1 MHLAQPRNRC
11 LLGKASQPLAPQ
23 VPLDTCEKPT
33 FDRFRPRLF
42 YAKPCVVTATVLRK
56 TVKSKAPEKI
66 WTERSRGSFFCL
78 CKTECPTHSRKK
90 KLFGCSCSAGS
101 LDHRCRLV
109 SGVVPVIAF
118 MRPAAHA
125 PRAKRRSYE
134 RREAAKREGA
144 AAQREGAAA
153 QRKGSSST
161 ARRGAAERD

>member
-1 MHLAQPRNRC
+1 MNRSGASGATAEP
-11 LLGKASQPLAPQ
+11 LSAGKGVS
-23 VPLDTCEKPT
+23 
-33 FDRFRPRLF
+33 
-42 YAKPCVVTATVLRK
+42 TAGPSSSSRHLRK
-56 TVKSKAPEKI
+56 THIWPLSAPLISCK
-66 WTERSRGSFFCL
+66 TLRGNSNCSAKNCKEQSPRINMDGKKPRFFFFCP
-78 CKTECPTHSRKK
+78 CKTECPTHLRKK
-90 KLFGCSCSAGS
+90 ELFGCSCSAGS

-144 AAQREGAAA
+144 AAQREG
-153 QRKGSSST
+153 SSST